1 MNEQYELY
9 HHGIRG
15 MKWGVRRFQKAD
27 GSLTSAGKKRYSTTE
42 LKKMSKQVGE
52 YNRGKYLIR
61 QKTNREIS
69 KHNEWYDS
77 ASKKVYDNRLGK
89 SQKETDKAFD
99 KIGKELDRRIE
110 ESRRKQVG
118 KEKDLADKLSKKYG
132 IDVNVSMKEIQKGSA
147 PYRIAMA
154 RVGDLLKKNNER

>member
-1 MNEQYELY
+1 
-9 HHGIRG
+9 
-15 MKWGVRRFQKAD
+15 
-27 GSLTSAGKKRYSTTE
+27 
-42 LKKMSKQVGE
+42 MSKQVGE

-89 SQKETDKAFD
+89 SQKETDKAYD
-99 KIGKELDRRIE
+99 KLGKELDRRIE

-154 RVGDLLKKNNER
+154 TVGDLLKKNNSVIYENGRPEKLPYGDVMTPDDYRKKRDYERRHPSNI

>member
-1 MNEQYELY
+1 MEYELY
-9 HHGIRG
+9 HHGVLG
-15 MKWGVRRFQKAD
+15 MKWGVRRFQNAD
-27 GSLTSAGKKRYSTTE
+27 GSLTSAGKKRYSTSE
-42 LKKMSKQVGE
+42 LKNMSKQVGE

-77 ASKKVYDNRLGK
+77 ASKKIHENKLGK
-89 SQKETDKAFD
+89 SQREIDKDYD

-132 IDVNVSMKEIQKGSA
+132 IDVNVSIKEIQKGSA
-147 PYRIAMA
+147 PYRLAMSK
-154 RVGDLLKKNNER
+154 VSDLLKNN